1 MFFVRLGG
9 IKQSKA
15 SPSLS
20 KALEANDRS
29 TDPTLSNLPPSKDT
43 GVTFVDEPSAKAVSF
58 AEDKIMSKVTS
69 AMELVGIERQS
80 VDSAKDG
87 KKSTS
92 GAKKKIL
99 CHVAPSENMQELPLR
114 PPQKCNSLG
123 R

>member
-1 MFFVRLGG
+1 MFFLDVAES
-9 IKQSKA
+9 KQSKA

-29 TDPTLSNLPPSKDT
+29 TDPTLSTLATSEDID
-43 GVTFVDEPSAKAVSF
+43 VTVVDEPSAKAVSF